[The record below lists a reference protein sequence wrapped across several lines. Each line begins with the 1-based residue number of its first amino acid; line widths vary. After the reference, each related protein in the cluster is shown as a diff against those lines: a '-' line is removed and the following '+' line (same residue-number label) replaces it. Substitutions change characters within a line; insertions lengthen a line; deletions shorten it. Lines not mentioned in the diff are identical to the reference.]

1 MPKCSAGPGRRGHGL
16 LAGPG
21 AHAGRHLRMLKAKW
35 PKKVFGH
42 ELCDLLVL
50 DEASQMR
57 LPEALMAALPLTC
70 E

>member
-1 MPKCSAGPGRRGHGL
+1 MPGPGRM
-16 LAGPG
+16 PG
-21 AHAGRHLRMLKAKW
+21 GIYGMPMAKW

-50 DEASQMR
+50 DEASQMS

>member
-1 MPKCSAGPGRRGHGL
+1 
-16 LAGPG
+16 
-21 AHAGRHLRMLKAKW
+21 MLKAKW

>member
-1 MPKCSAGPGRRGHGL
+1 MPSPGRM
-16 LAGPG
+16 PG
-21 AHAGRHLRMLKAKW
+21 VIYGMLKAKW